1 MDESRGLFAAL
12 RFSIF
17 PGKHRQTKNQNLAH
31 RRGGTKETMTRADS
45 FLPALALSAQFLYFG
60 VTTMSPFQLPPEVA
74 STAAPSTV
82 TTPFTTELPSTVRL
96 VR

>member
-1 MDESRGLFAAL
+1 MVFD
-12 RFSIF
+12 
-17 PGKHRQTKNQNLAH
+17 RQASPDKIQNLAH

-60 VTTMSPFQLPPEVA
+60 VTTMSPFQLPPEET